1 MQADPAGTGPA
12 GAVAPRV
19 LKMTAFHQHF
29 AAPAFWIVWL
39 AALALAGLLVWSVGA
54 RWWSL
59 AVAVAVAV
67 VVAPLA
73 LLLLT
78 QAVTRD

>member
-1 MQADPAGTGPA
+1 
-12 GAVAPRV
+12 
-19 LKMTAFHQHF
+19 MTAFHQHF
-29 AAPAFWIVWL
+29 AAPAFWIAWL
-39 AALALAGLLVWSVGA
+39 AALALAGLLVGSVGA

-59 AVAVAVAV
+59 GVAVAA

>member
-59 AVAVAVAV
+59 AVAV